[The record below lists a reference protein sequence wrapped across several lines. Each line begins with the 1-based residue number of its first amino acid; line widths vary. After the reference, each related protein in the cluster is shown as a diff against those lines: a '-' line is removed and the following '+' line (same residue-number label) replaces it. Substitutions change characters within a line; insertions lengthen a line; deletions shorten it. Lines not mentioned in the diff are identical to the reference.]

1 MFSDYR
7 CNTTLKIR
15 QPLVCQLCS
24 QGFKRDCYSCGG
36 DIYSDDFPVITS
48 YSYSFFFHLVKFLFG
63 YRKPTGAGAQ
73 CCYGSDGNLLYA
85 GDSIYGSTVDKGH
98 SQGMQLFSHI
108 NNQELS
114 PHVLKQDNFKFCMT
128 KSMR

>member
-1 MFSDYR
+1 MIYTL
-7 CNTTLKIR
+7 TTFCALPIIVTAF
-15 QPLVCQLCS
+15 L
-24 QGFKRDCYSCGG
+24 
-36 DIYSDDFPVITS
+36 
-48 YSYSFFFHLVKFLFG
+48 FHLVKFLFAH
-63 YRKPTGAGAQ
+63 RKPTGAGAQ

-108 NNQELS
+108 NNRELS

-128 KSMR
+128 KSMRK